1 METEEMESKETTVTD
16 ICLFMNELAPVK
28 YAESWD
34 NPGLLL
40 GHLAQHVHKIMVAL
54 DLSPEVAEQA
64 IEQECDIIIT
74 HHPYLFCLPKTLAVT
89 DTKMEVLYELIK
101 HDIALYAAHTNL
113 DAAKGGVN
121 DVLAARLGLDEVTE
135 IPRKDC
141 PEQGLARIGV
151 LDEPM
156 ALKDFAAKVRD
167 DLGAEHLTYAGG
179 DEPVYKV
186 AVVGGSG
193 ADIMEAALAEG
204 DIYVTCTGNLRVI
217 TGDHILYIYGCYM
230 KERGKLLMNTVV
242 TTVMS
247 NFGLYKAFDEQ
258 GIGYAKTAVG
268 DKYVYEYMAKN
279 GCRIGGEQSGHI
291 NYSKYA
297 STGDGILTSLK
308 MMEVML
314 AKKKPMSELAAPL
327 KIYPQVLKNVKVTD
341 KKAAQDDVDVQAAV
355 KAVGEALGDT
365 GRILVRESGTEPLVR
380 VMVEA
385 PEHETC
391 EKYVQQVVDVI
402 KAKGYAI

>member
-1 METEEMESKETTVTD
+1 MRLCGNNWRKWNVETEEMESKETTVTD

-74 HHPYLFCLPKTLAVT
+74 HHPYYFSLPKTLAVT

-156 ALKDFAAKVRD
+156 ALKEFAAKVRD

-193 ADIMEAALAEG
+193 ADFMEDALAAG
-204 DIYVTCTGNLRVI
+204 ADTLV
-217 TGDHILYIYGCYM
+217 TGDLKYHVAQKALNLGLNVVDGTHQM
-230 KERGKLLMNTVV
+230 TESPVVDKL
-242 TTVMS
+242 
-247 NFGLYKAFDEQ
+247 E
-258 GIGYAKTAVG
+258 
-268 DKYVYEYMAKN
+268 
-279 GCRIGGEQSGHI
+279 
-291 NYSKYA
+291 
-297 STGDGILTSLK
+297 
-308 MMEVML
+308 
-314 AKKKPMSELAAPL
+314 
-327 KIYPQVLKNVKVTD
+327 QVL
-341 KKAAQDDVDVQAAV
+341 QAWCEESGRHFAV
-355 KAVGEALGDT
+355 IRAEED
-365 GRILVRESGTEPLVR
+365 RILQTV
-380 VMVEA
+380 
-385 PEHETC
+385 
-391 EKYVQQVVDVI
+391 
-402 KAKGYAI
+402 

>member
-74 HHPYLFCLPKTLAVT
+74 HHPYYFSLPKTLAVT

-135 IPRKDC
+135 ISRKDC

-156 ALKDFAAKVRD
+156 ALKEFAAKVRD

-193 ADIMEAALAEG
+193 ADFMEDALAAG
-204 DIYVTCTGNLRVI
+204 ADTLV
-217 TGDHILYIYGCYM
+217 TGDLKYHVAQKALNLGLNVVDGTHQLT
-230 KERGKLLMNTVV
+230 ESPVVDKL
-242 TTVMS
+242 
-247 NFGLYKAFDEQ
+247 E
-258 GIGYAKTAVG
+258 
-268 DKYVYEYMAKN
+268 
-279 GCRIGGEQSGHI
+279 
-291 NYSKYA
+291 
-297 STGDGILTSLK
+297 
-308 MMEVML
+308 
-314 AKKKPMSELAAPL
+314 
-327 KIYPQVLKNVKVTD
+327 QVL
-341 KKAAQDDVDVQAAV
+341 QAWCEESGRHFAV
-355 KAVGEALGDT
+355 IRAEED
-365 GRILVRESGTEPLVR
+365 RILQTV
-380 VMVEA
+380 
-385 PEHETC
+385 
-391 EKYVQQVVDVI
+391 
-402 KAKGYAI
+402 

>member
-74 HHPYLFCLPKTLAVT
+74 HHPYYFSLPKTLAVT

-179 DEPVYKV
+179 DEAVYKV

-193 ADIMEAALAEG
+193 ADFMEDALAAG
-204 DIYVTCTGNLRVI
+204 ADTLV
-217 TGDHILYIYGCYM
+217 TGDLKYHVAQKALNLGLNVVDGTHQLT
-230 KERGKLLMNTVV
+230 ESPVVDKL
-242 TTVMS
+242 
-247 NFGLYKAFDEQ
+247 E
-258 GIGYAKTAVG
+258 
-268 DKYVYEYMAKN
+268 
-279 GCRIGGEQSGHI
+279 
-291 NYSKYA
+291 
-297 STGDGILTSLK
+297 
-308 MMEVML
+308 
-314 AKKKPMSELAAPL
+314 
-327 KIYPQVLKNVKVTD
+327 QVL
-341 KKAAQDDVDVQAAV
+341 QAWCEESGRHFAV
-355 KAVGEALGDT
+355 IRAEED
-365 GRILVRESGTEPLVR
+365 RILQTV
-380 VMVEA
+380 
-385 PEHETC
+385 
-391 EKYVQQVVDVI
+391 
-402 KAKGYAI
+402 

>member
-1 METEEMESKETTVTD
+1 MRLCGNNWRKWNVETEEMESKETTVTD

-74 HHPYLFCLPKTLAVT
+74 HHPYYFSLPKTLAVT
-89 DTKMEVLYELIK
+89 DTKMEVLYELIR

-193 ADIMEAALAEG
+193 ADFMEDALAAG
-204 DIYVTCTGNLRVI
+204 ADTLV
-217 TGDHILYIYGCYM
+217 TGDLKYHVAQKALNLGLNVVDGTHQLT
-230 KERGKLLMNTVV
+230 ESPVVDKL
-242 TTVMS
+242 
-247 NFGLYKAFDEQ
+247 E
-258 GIGYAKTAVG
+258 
-268 DKYVYEYMAKN
+268 
-279 GCRIGGEQSGHI
+279 
-291 NYSKYA
+291 
-297 STGDGILTSLK
+297 
-308 MMEVML
+308 
-314 AKKKPMSELAAPL
+314 
-327 KIYPQVLKNVKVTD
+327 QVL
-341 KKAAQDDVDVQAAV
+341 QAWCEESGRHFAV
-355 KAVGEALGDT
+355 IRAEED
-365 GRILVRESGTEPLVR
+365 RILQTV
-380 VMVEA
+380 
-385 PEHETC
+385 
-391 EKYVQQVVDVI
+391 
-402 KAKGYAI
+402 

>member
-1 METEEMESKETTVTD
+1 MRLCGNNWRKWKVETEEMESKETTVTD

-74 HHPYLFCLPKTLAVT
+74 HHPYYFSLPKTLAVT

-193 ADIMEAALAEG
+193 ADFMEDALAAG
-204 DIYVTCTGNLRVI
+204 ADTLV
-217 TGDHILYIYGCYM
+217 TGDLKYHVAQKALNLGLNVVDGTHQLT
-230 KERGKLLMNTVV
+230 ETPVVDKL
-242 TTVMS
+242 
-247 NFGLYKAFDEQ
+247 E
-258 GIGYAKTAVG
+258 
-268 DKYVYEYMAKN
+268 
-279 GCRIGGEQSGHI
+279 
-291 NYSKYA
+291 
-297 STGDGILTSLK
+297 
-308 MMEVML
+308 
-314 AKKKPMSELAAPL
+314 
-327 KIYPQVLKNVKVTD
+327 QVL
-341 KKAAQDDVDVQAAV
+341 QAWCEESGRHFEVIRA
-355 KAVGEALGDT
+355 EED
-365 GRILVRESGTEPLVR
+365 RILQTV
-380 VMVEA
+380 
-385 PEHETC
+385 
-391 EKYVQQVVDVI
+391 
-402 KAKGYAI
+402 

>member
-1 METEEMESKETTVTD
+1 MRLCGNNWRKWNVETEEMESKETTVTD

-74 HHPYLFCLPKTLAVT
+74 HHPYYFSLPKTLAVT

-193 ADIMEAALAEG
+193 ADFMEDALAAG
-204 DIYVTCTGNLRVI
+204 ADTLV
-217 TGDHILYIYGCYM
+217 TGDLKYHVAQKALNLGLNVVDGTHQLT
-230 KERGKLLMNTVV
+230 ESPVVDKL
-242 TTVMS
+242 
-247 NFGLYKAFDEQ
+247 E
-258 GIGYAKTAVG
+258 
-268 DKYVYEYMAKN
+268 
-279 GCRIGGEQSGHI
+279 
-291 NYSKYA
+291 
-297 STGDGILTSLK
+297 
-308 MMEVML
+308 
-314 AKKKPMSELAAPL
+314 
-327 KIYPQVLKNVKVTD
+327 QVL
-341 KKAAQDDVDVQAAV
+341 QAWCEESGRHFAV
-355 KAVGEALGDT
+355 IRAEED
-365 GRILVRESGTEPLVR
+365 RILQTV
-380 VMVEA
+380 
-385 PEHETC
+385 
-391 EKYVQQVVDVI
+391 
-402 KAKGYAI
+402 

>member
-1 METEEMESKETTVTD
+1 MRLCGNNWRKWNVETEEMESKETTVTD

-74 HHPYLFCLPKTLAVT
+74 HHPYYFSLPKTLAVT

-141 PEQGLARIGV
+141 PEQGLARIGF

-156 ALKDFAAKVRD
+156 ALKEFAAKVRD

-193 ADIMEAALAEG
+193 ADFMEDALAAG
-204 DIYVTCTGNLRVI
+204 ADTLV
-217 TGDHILYIYGCYM
+217 TGDLKYHVAQKALNLGLNVVDGTHQLT
-230 KERGKLLMNTVV
+230 ESPVVDKL
-242 TTVMS
+242 
-247 NFGLYKAFDEQ
+247 E
-258 GIGYAKTAVG
+258 
-268 DKYVYEYMAKN
+268 
-279 GCRIGGEQSGHI
+279 
-291 NYSKYA
+291 
-297 STGDGILTSLK
+297 
-308 MMEVML
+308 
-314 AKKKPMSELAAPL
+314 
-327 KIYPQVLKNVKVTD
+327 QVL
-341 KKAAQDDVDVQAAV
+341 QAWCEESGRHFAV
-355 KAVGEALGDT
+355 IRAEED
-365 GRILVRESGTEPLVR
+365 RILQTV
-380 VMVEA
+380 
-385 PEHETC
+385 
-391 EKYVQQVVDVI
+391 
-402 KAKGYAI
+402 

>member
-1 METEEMESKETTVTD
+1 MRLCGNNWRKWNVETEEMESKETTVTD

-74 HHPYLFCLPKTLAVT
+74 HHPYYFSLPKTFAVT

-156 ALKDFAAKVRD
+156 ALKEFAAKVRD

-193 ADIMEAALAEG
+193 ADFMEDALAAG
-204 DIYVTCTGNLRVI
+204 ADTLV
-217 TGDHILYIYGCYM
+217 TGDLKYHVAQKALNLGLNVVDGTHQLT
-230 KERGKLLMNTVV
+230 ESPVVDKL
-242 TTVMS
+242 
-247 NFGLYKAFDEQ
+247 E
-258 GIGYAKTAVG
+258 
-268 DKYVYEYMAKN
+268 
-279 GCRIGGEQSGHI
+279 
-291 NYSKYA
+291 
-297 STGDGILTSLK
+297 
-308 MMEVML
+308 
-314 AKKKPMSELAAPL
+314 
-327 KIYPQVLKNVKVTD
+327 QVL
-341 KKAAQDDVDVQAAV
+341 QAWCEESGRHFAV
-355 KAVGEALGDT
+355 IRAEED
-365 GRILVRESGTEPLVR
+365 RILQTV
-380 VMVEA
+380 
-385 PEHETC
+385 
-391 EKYVQQVVDVI
+391 
-402 KAKGYAI
+402 